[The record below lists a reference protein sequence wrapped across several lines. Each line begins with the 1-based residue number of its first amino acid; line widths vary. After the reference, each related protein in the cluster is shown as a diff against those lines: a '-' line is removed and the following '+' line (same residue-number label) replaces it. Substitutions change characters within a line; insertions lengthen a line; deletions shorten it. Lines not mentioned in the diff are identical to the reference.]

1 MSIVSIQTLGLSF
14 GSYDVFSGITA
25 SLPNDA
31 KVGLVGPN
39 GVGKTSLL
47 RIVAG
52 ISPPTRGTVHR
63 AQGARLGY
71 LRQEAA
77 EALTGHDH
85 SLYAEMRVVFAQVEE
100 QAGRLS
106 AMEARM
112 AAGEV
117 SEDLLAAY
125 GAAQEAFERAGG

>member
-1 MSIVSIQTLGLSF
+1 MSIVSIQNLGLSF
-14 GSYDVFSGITA
+14 GAYDVFSGITA

-47 RIVAG
+47 RILAG
-52 ISPPTRGTVHR
+52 ISPPTRGAVHR

-77 EALTGHDH
+77 EALTGHEH
-85 SLYAEMRVVFAQVEE
+85 SVYAEMLTVFAHIEE
-100 QAGRLS
+100 QAAHLQE
-106 AMEARM
+106 MEAR
-112 AAGEV
+112 
-117 SEDLLAAY
+117 
-125 GAAQEAFERAGG
+125 